1 MMTMK
6 FAERAKNVK
15 SCSKP
20 NDIGPID
27 IKVVNKLKGE
37 IKYLKEVLNL
47 NKRGGGFTELIYK
60 MKELKE
66 ENNRLRGG
74 DLEEVNLLKIEN
86 KRLREKL
93 VKMHERISYTND
105 PESQNP
111 KSYIDIN
118 VEEVHSKRP
127 HGKGHE
133 SLIGSSKKSVISPSK
148 KSVISPEYSRIQ
160 SVGRSFTEGGVSR
173 DQSPPNGRKLDMKSI
188 NSSGTYI
195 SMLRDVKSH
204 TKKSSLA
211 SYKPKYRSPQ
221 ITNNN
226 YTGYNS
232 SVIETPLGTPKK
244 QAVIRNSVRGPKS
257 GDYLM
262 GSISMKRQN
271 VNPVKPERLE
281 LRNSPSNPN
290 LPYVPSPVT
299 KLNRRIVP
307 QEGFDELYDP
317 ALKSKRSSILQN
329 KKSQGEKST
338 EIPSDQN
345 FDFGLPNPIGLDGI
359 EQQQILLE
367 SKIRS
372 KFKTDKKNYQP
383 ESYFLQ
389 ENKPI
394 FGQDRPHA
402 PIILD
407 SHSPQLDR
415 YSLQKKTLSKKYLH
429 LREDPSGLGME
440 YGHNDDINSPQKKI
454 LSKKYLHRKE
464 DSCPLNMEYGHS
476 EVGTDKSIKTISILN
491 QQNATLGR
499 GSTKQLQL
507 SIENLNANGRS
518 GILMNPLSCGPTPA
532 YRSGS
537 NTQSTSN
544 VYASGD
550 SRGRIG
556 KYSEKMREI
565 LSPKFD
571 FFSKNFKNAAPV
583 PTNLP
588 KINPPQWANPKHTKK
603 LKDFDKQ
610 MQMLK
615 DQLGQFDKIKKGIC

>member
-1 MMTMK
+1 MK

-93 VKMHERISYTND
+93 VKMHERISYTYD

-118 VEEVHSKRP
+118 VGEVHSKKP

-133 SLIGSSKKSVISPSK
+133 SVIESSKKSVISLSKKSVISPSK

-160 SVGRSFTEGGVSR
+160 SVGRSYTEGGVSR
-173 DQSPPNGRKLDMKSI
+173 DQSPPDGRKLDMKSI

-204 TKKSSLA
+204 TKKSALA
-211 SYKPKYRSPQ
+211 SYKPKYGNPQ
-221 ITNNN
+221 ITNIN

-232 SVIETPLGTPKK
+232 SVNETPLETPKK
-244 QAVIRNSVRGPKS
+244 QAVIRNSVRCPKS

-262 GSISMKRQN
+262 GSISMQRQN
-271 VNPVKPERLE
+271 VNPVKPERLQ

-290 LPYVPSPVT
+290 LRYVPSPVT

-307 QEGFDELYDP
+307 KEAFDELYDP
-317 ALKSKRSSILQN
+317 APKSKRSSILDN
-329 KKSQGEKST
+329 KKSNGEKLT

-359 EQQQILLE
+359 EQQQI
-367 SKIRS
+367 
-372 KFKTDKKNYQP
+372 
-383 ESYFLQ
+383 
-389 ENKPI
+389 
-394 FGQDRPHA
+394 
-402 PIILD
+402 
-407 SHSPQLDR
+407 
-415 YSLQKKTLSKKYLH
+415 
-429 LREDPSGLGME
+429 
-440 YGHNDDINSPQKKI
+440 
-454 LSKKYLHRKE
+454 
-464 DSCPLNMEYGHS
+464 
-476 EVGTDKSIKTISILN
+476 
-491 QQNATLGR
+491 
-499 GSTKQLQL
+499 
-507 SIENLNANGRS
+507 
-518 GILMNPLSCGPTPA
+518 
-532 YRSGS
+532 
-537 NTQSTSN
+537 
-544 VYASGD
+544 
-550 SRGRIG
+550 
-556 KYSEKMREI
+556 
-565 LSPKFD
+565 
-571 FFSKNFKNAAPV
+571 
-583 PTNLP
+583 
-588 KINPPQWANPKHTKK
+588 
-603 LKDFDKQ
+603 
-610 MQMLK
+610 
-615 DQLGQFDKIKKGIC
+615 